1 MGVIEAVARAMCC
14 VGLALAGIGVIALC
28 VMADYLSFRERAR
41 EAEANKKSR

>member
-14 VGLALAGIGVIALC
+14 VGLTLAGIGVVTLL
-28 VMADYLSFRERAR
+28 VMADYLSFKERAR